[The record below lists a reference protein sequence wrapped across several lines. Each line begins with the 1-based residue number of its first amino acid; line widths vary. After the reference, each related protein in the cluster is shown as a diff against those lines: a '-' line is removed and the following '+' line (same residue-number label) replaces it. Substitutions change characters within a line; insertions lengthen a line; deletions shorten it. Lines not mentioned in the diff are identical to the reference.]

1 MIKLINVIQILLIM
15 VGLRVFRCYRRIK
28 NRAYTRKSKFKSKGY
43 IKAIP
48 PHKISRFEMGEKK
61 NYDYIV
67 KLVSKDSLQIRH
79 NALES
84 ARMLINRSLQDGLG
98 NSYFLRLSAY
108 PHHAFRENKMLGGA
122 HADRLQ
128 TGMAHSFGKVIGTA
142 ARIKKGKE
150 IFVAMVNEDGIE
162 KAKKALIS
170 ATSRL
175 PGRCF
180 VEVEKSNNM

>member
-1 MIKLINVIQILLIM
+1 M
-15 VGLRVFRCYRRIK
+15 K

-48 PHKISRFEMGEKK
+48 PHKISRFEMGEKGD
-61 NYDYIV
+61 YEYIV
-67 KLVSKDSLQIRH
+67 KLVSKNSLQIRH

-84 ARMLINRSLQDGLG
+84 ARQIVNRRLQEVLG
-98 NSYFLRLSAY
+98 NTYYLKLTAF

-150 IFVAMVNEDGIE
+150 IFIAFVNQAGIETAKEALYAANTRLPGKCQVEIE
-162 KAKKALIS
+162 KA
-170 ATSRL
+170 
-175 PGRCF
+175 
-180 VEVEKSNNM
+180 

>member
-1 MIKLINVIQILLIM
+1 M
-15 VGLRVFRCYRRIK
+15 VGLRVFRCYRKIK

-48 PHKISRFEMGEKK
+48 PHKISRFEMGDKK
-61 NYDYIV
+61 QVYEYKV
-67 KLVSKDSLQIRH
+67 RLVSKNTLQIRH
-79 NALES
+79 NSLES
-84 ARMLINRSLQDGLG
+84 ARQVVNRRLQDGLG
-98 NSYFLRLSAY
+98 NAYFLRLNVY

-142 ARIKKGKE
+142 ARVKKGKD
-150 IFVAMVNEDGIE
+150 IFVAHVNQAGLD
-162 KAKKALIS
+162 KAKEALMS

-175 PGRCF
+175 PGKCMID
-180 VEVEKSNNM
+180 VQKIPVKIEKLIVKA